1 MTPIDSTVSGE
12 RKHATSGPEAL
23 GNLTAGNLLALLLT
37 AVEDATE
44 RAVRRALAE
53 QCPPQA
59 ARLLSRGEL
68 AKALGTSLASIDR
81 LVREGLPREAVGA
94 RSRFDLPSCR
104 QWLAQRGK
112 LATPKQPAT
121 KTVDGRDIDL
131 GGLLQRSNLRLVRG
145 VGP

>member
-94 RSRFDLPSCR
+94 RSRFGPSQLPPMAV
-104 QWLAQRGK
+104 AQRGK

-121 KTVDGRDIDL
+121 KTV
-131 GGLLQRSNLRLVRG
+131 
-145 VGP
+145 